1 MRGPYGFEMNETCRN
16 CKIRKLGFFC
26 ELAEPALTD
35 LERIGSTSAYP
46 EGAILFIEKQN
57 PRGVYLLCQGEV
69 KLSVSSRDGKT
80 VIVRIAKPGEILG
93 LQAVLSG
100 TSYEVTAESLHACKV
115 VFVYRAEFLRFIA
128 NNPEANQNTMK
139 QLTAQYQSA
148 CEQLRTVGLASSPPE
163 KLAKLLLD
171 WPVQDQQAKDGS
183 RIKMSLTHE
192 EMAECIGVTRETVS
206 RTLGEFK
213 SRHLVSIQGSTFVIP
228 NRAALQKCVN
238 L

>member
-1 MRGPYGFEMNETCRN
+1 MNESCRD

-26 ELAEPALTD
+26 DLASPAVDD

-46 EGAILFIEKQN
+46 EGAILFVEKQN
-57 PRGVYLLCQGEV
+57 ARGVFLLCQGEV
-69 KLSVSSRDGKT
+69 KLSISSREGKT

-100 TSYEVTAESLHACKV
+100 TPYEVTAETLHASQI
-115 VFVYRAEFLRFIA
+115 VFVYREEFLRFIA
-128 NNPEANQNTMK
+128 SHADANQNTMK

-148 CEQLRTVGLASSPPE
+148 CEQLRTVSLGCSPHE

-171 WPVQDQQAKDGS
+171 WPTQDPSAKDGT
-183 RIKMSLTHE
+183 RIKMPLTHE
-192 EMAECIGVTRETVS
+192 EIAECIGVTRETVS

-213 SRHLVSIQGSTFVIP
+213 NRRLVSVQGSTFVIP
-228 NRAALQKCVN
+228 NRTALEKCVGI
-238 L
+238 

>member
-1 MRGPYGFEMNETCRN
+1 MQGPYGFEMNESCRN
-16 CKIRKLGFFC
+16 CTIRNLGFFC
-26 ELAEPALTD
+26 ELAEPALNN
-35 LERIGSTSAYP
+35 LERIGSSSAYP

-69 KLSVSSRDGKT
+69 KLSVSSREGKI
-80 VIVRIAKPGEILG
+80 VIVRIASAGEILG

-100 TSYEVTAESLHACKV
+100 TPYEVTAETLHACRL
-115 VFVYRAEFLRFIA
+115 VFVYRDEFLRFIA
-128 NNPEANQNTMK
+128 NYPETNQNTIK
-139 QLTAQYQSA
+139 QLTAQYQST
-148 CEQLRTVGLASSPPE
+148 CEQLRTVGLGSSPHE

-171 WPVQDQQAKDGS
+171 WPVHDQPAKDGS

-192 EMAECIGVTRETVS
+192 ELAECIGVTRETVS
-206 RTLGEFK
+206 RTLSEFRN
-213 SRHLVSIQGSTFVIP
+213 RHLVSIQGSTFVIP